1 MVILSLSWAVALPQY
16 NLVEYKLLQRNPA
29 GVAACYSTAFGLKQ
43 KEKKGRLALMS
54 DTVRSELLFPAS
66 ESFSQLLREVL
77 SPKMQDLYPPGLVE
91 KRL

>member
-1 MVILSLSWAVALPQY
+1 
-16 NLVEYKLLQRNPA
+16 
-29 GVAACYSTAFGLKQ
+29 
-43 KEKKGRLALMS
+43 MS